1 MIAPVFYK
9 STHLRLNF
17 MGFINNKKV
26 LLSSLSLVVGLGG
39 VNVLGAIAQPI
50 YSLDWRSLP
59 RVASPRITPLTPTR
73 FLSGFENGEIAVT
86 ASNNY
91 RTSYIIARE
100 GVSLRIRSTVLSLS
114 RQGSFMQVED
124 EARFL
129 PAIADFPQNLYNSS
143 QIIEIIYNA
152 PRDGG
157 EKIRNIAKQS
167 RKAVLS
173 NGKTAYYMKQW
184 TGRTGWCVFTDV
196 NAEYSDFTC
205 VNIANSP
212 KAALT
217 VMDSLPLRKNGLV
230 RN

>member
-1 MIAPVFYK
+1 VD
-9 STHLRLNF
+9 F
-17 MGFINNKKV
+17 MMFAKNI
-26 LLSSLSLVVGLGG
+26 LLGSLSFATVLMVG
-39 VNVLGAIAQPI
+39 NWSGAIAQSRI
-50 YSLDWRSLP
+50 IWRQLSQA
-59 RVASPRITPLTPTR
+59 ASPRIAPLTPSK
-73 FLSGFENGEIAVT
+73 FLSGFENGEMAVT

-91 RTSYIIARE
+91 RTAYVVAKQ
-100 GVSLRIRSTVLSLS
+100 GVSLNVNSTVGGLS
-114 RQGSFMQVED
+114 RRGGSFMQVED
-124 EARFL
+124 EARSL
-129 PAIADFPQNLYNSS
+129 PAIADFPQNLYDSS

-167 RKAVLS
+167 RKATLS

-217 VMDSLPLRKNGLV
+217 VMDALPLRRNGLI

>member
-1 MIAPVFYK
+1 M
-9 STHLRLNF
+9 NF
-17 MGFINNKKV
+17 MNFINKNKI
-26 LLSSLSLVVGLGG
+26 LLTSLSLIVSLGG
-39 VNVLGAIAQPI
+39 VNVLEAIAQSKMI
-50 YSLDWRSLP
+50 WRQLP
-59 RVASPRITPLTPTR
+59 QAASPRIAPLTPSK

-91 RTSYIIARE
+91 RTAYVVAKQ
-100 GVSLRIRSTVLSLS
+100 GVNLNISSTVGGLS
-114 RQGSFMQVED
+114 RQGSFLQVED
-124 EARFL
+124 EARSL
-129 PAIADFPQNLYNSS
+129 PAIADFPQNLYDSS
-143 QIIEIIYNA
+143 QIIEIVYNA

-167 RKAVLS
+167 RKATLS

-196 NAEYSDFTC
+196 NAKYSDFTC

-217 VMDSLPLRKNGLV
+217 VMNSLPLRKDGLV
-230 RN
+230 SN